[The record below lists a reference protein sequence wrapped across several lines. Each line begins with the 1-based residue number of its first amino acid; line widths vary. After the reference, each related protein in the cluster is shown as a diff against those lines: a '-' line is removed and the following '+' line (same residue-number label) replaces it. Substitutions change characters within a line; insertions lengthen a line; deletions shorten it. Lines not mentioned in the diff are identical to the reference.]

1 MNEIN
6 EIIVAE
12 MWEDSCDSPVEG
24 LEEHNASLN
33 RIQEAV
39 EKHVAE
45 LTAKCDQLG
54 KKIDILED
62 PSTVCGICET
72 QRDLRKALIEI
83 DRLKS
88 NS

>member
-1 MNEIN
+1 MNKIK
-6 EIIVAE
+6 EIIDAE
-12 MWEDSCDSPVEG
+12 RGDLRLKDGWWAKKHNDSLD
-24 LEEHNASLN
+24 

-62 PSTVCGICET
+62 PSTTCGICET